1 MTADSL
7 LETLSPRRSSAPRIA
22 HRGAPGRGPKIL
34 LYSHD
39 TAGLGNIRR
48 TLLLAEA
55 FATAYPSGAVL
66 VVTGSPV
73 IHAYRIPDGVDYVK
87 LPSLDRVAAE
97 RYEPR
102 FLRAW
107 CEEVRS
113 TRRQILE
120 HSILGFAPDLLLV
133 DKRPAGI
140 DNELL
145 PSLRALR
152 RRNPRARV
160 VLGLRDILDA
170 PERTRAS
177 LRAQGWFEI
186 IDGHYDEVWIYG
198 SPEVFD
204 AAAEYDFPASVRAR
218 THFCGYL
225 ARSAPPVPVRSGT
238 PHVVVATGGG
248 GDGSPM
254 IRSYLDGLLTL
265 PRSVALRTTVVL
277 GPEMPRAQ
285 RDALLGCYGA
295 LPDVEFLDFDPDP
308 LLRYARADVVVSMA
322 GYNTVCEL
330 LSLGKRT
337 VLVPRSEPV
346 REQLIRARRL
356 AQLGL
361 VEIVEPSELAGD
373 ALIQRVLAQLSR
385 GERPRRTLDFSGV
398 ERVLARAHALLAQ
411 EAPWAR
417 LASPS

>member
-1 MTADSL
+1 MEAVSETSL
-7 LETLSPRRSSAPRIA
+7 APRALARAECVA
-22 HRGAPGRGPKIL
+22 HAAQAPKIL

-55 FATAYPSGAVL
+55 FASAYPRGAVL

-102 FLRAW
+102 FLAAW
-107 CEEVRS
+107 SDEVRR
-113 TRRQILE
+113 TRREILDRTL
-120 HSILGFAPDLLLV
+120 LGFAPDLLLV

-140 DNELL
+140 DGELIPAL
-145 PSLRALR
+145 SALR
-152 RRNPRARV
+152 SARSHTRV

-177 LRAQGWFEI
+177 LREQGWFDTI
-186 IDGHYDEVWIYG
+186 GAHYDEVWIYG

-204 AAAEYDFPASVRAR
+204 AAHEYDFPPHVRAR

-225 ARSAPPVPVRSGT
+225 ARPTPPVARAEGG

-248 GDGSPM
+248 GDGSSM

-265 PRSVALRTTVVL
+265 PRSVTLRTTVVF
-277 GPEMPRAQ
+277 GPEMPRTQ
-285 RDALLGCYGA
+285 RDGLLA
-295 LPDVEFLDFDPDP
+295 RFSSLADVEFLDFDPDP
-308 LLRYARADVVVSMA
+308 LLRYARADAIVSMA

-330 LSLGKRT
+330 LSLNKPA
-337 VLVPRSEPV
+337 VLVPRAEPV

-356 AQLGL
+356 AGLGL
-361 VEIVEPSELAGD
+361 VDLVEPHELAGD
-373 ALIQRVLAQLSR
+373 VLIRRVLAALECGSPKA
-385 GERPRRTLDFSGV
+385 GSLDFAGV
-398 ERVLARAHALLAQ
+398 ERVLARASALLTR
-411 EAPWAR
+411 EAPCAR
-417 LASPS
+417 FASPS